1 LNNTLPFGTVA
12 AFFLLPPPSLLCEKN
27 LSGDDDAHRVLPDQD
42 SQLTGNASSRRDNLA
57 RSNFQTKLHQS

>member
-1 LNNTLPFGTVA
+1 MGA
-12 AFFLLPPPSLLCEKN
+12 AFLLPRAFGRDEKN